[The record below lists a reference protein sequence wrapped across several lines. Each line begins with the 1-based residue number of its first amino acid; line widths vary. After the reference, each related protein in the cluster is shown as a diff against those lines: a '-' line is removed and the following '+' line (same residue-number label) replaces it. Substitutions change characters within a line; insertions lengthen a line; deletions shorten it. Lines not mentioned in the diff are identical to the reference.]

1 MKFALKTWQVK
12 PAPLTWTGNAR
23 MSLCLAT
30 YSNNNNNNEKHLPSD
45 DPLLVLSLLFPSF
58 FLLFPDDSELV
69 DLLLALSFKEMF
81 RLTGCD
87 ADPWL
92 APSCSNSRSNKKILK
107 SIHFLKKSIAPL
119 HVGEAKWL
127 LATAL
132 LLIHPNSSLYN
143 TQQCALTSLH
153 ATCSM
158 KTTWDESGITMC
170 FLRGGRTVKWLGHLT
185 WNLEVV
191 GLCPIL
197 TTTLEL
203 FLGRP

>member
-1 MKFALKTWQVK
+1 MLEC
-12 PAPLTWTGNAR
+12 
-23 MSLCLAT
+23 LCLAT
-30 YSNNNNNNEKHLPSD
+30 YSNNNNKFEKHLPSD

-119 HVGEAKWL
+119 HVGEAK
-127 LATAL
+127 
-132 LLIHPNSSLYN
+132 
-143 TQQCALTSLH
+143 
-153 ATCSM
+153 
-158 KTTWDESGITMC
+158 
-170 FLRGGRTVKWLGHLT
+170 
-185 WNLEVV
+185 
-191 GLCPIL
+191 
-197 TTTLEL
+197 
-203 FLGRP
+203 